1 MRVCR
6 KHFKEASEILK
17 SLKTGEEY
25 DLCPICEVEIR
36 EIIHGKAVEP
46 AAEPEPE
53 KRDTGHRRAPGR
65 PKTKVA

>member
-6 KHFKEASEILK
+6 KHFKEASEVLK

-25 DLCPICEVEIR
+25 DLCPICETEIR

-46 AAEPEPE
+46 AAESE
-53 KRDTGHRRAPGR
+53 KRVDGPRRPAGR
-65 PKTKVA
+65 PKKNLA

>member
-1 MRVCR
+1 MRICR

-17 SLKTGEEY
+17 SLKTGEEH
-25 DLCPICEVEIR
+25 DLCPICEQEIR

-46 AAEPEPE
+46 AEPEPE
-53 KRDTGHRRAPGR
+53 KRVNGPRRAPGR